1 LTAAAIAL
9 CSVVALHA
17 AEWPAKPVR
26 IVSPFAPGGT
36 SDTLARLLA
45 GELGERLGQIFFVE
59 NRGGA
64 GGLIG
69 SAAVA
74 AAEPDGG
81 TFLISSIG
89 THVTSPATS
98 SNPGYD
104 PLHNFTHIAYLGGPP
119 TIIVVH
125 PSLGVT
131 TFQELVA
138 RVKRDTVSY
147 ISPGPGTIGHLVP
160 ELLARKENLKL
171 THLSYKG
178 AGQAMTDLVAGHV
191 KLGSV
196 TWSSALGQI
205 RAGTVLPLAV
215 SSARPM
221 PDFPGVPTMTA
232 LGYPDLAATT
242 WFGFSGPAGLPP
254 EMVARLNAEI
264 VAALATPALRTRLA
278 SDGIET
284 EKMSPDE
291 FTRFVASEIDRQVGG
306 GGASGAVAGGGPCK
320 SILFDAWRRARETN
334 PCIPPTL
341 NARIVKRARSRRR
354 SAASANP
361 LRRRRRRA
369 SRPWRIVTARTACSR
384 WRRAAAGCSPA
395 RASSPRLE

>member
-1 LTAAAIAL
+1 VARHERVTLMLSAPIAAITMSTAIAL
-9 CSVVALHA
+9 GSVVPLYA
-17 AEWPAKPVR
+17 ADWPAKPVR

-36 SDTLARLLA
+36 SDTFARLLA
-45 GELGERLGQIFFVE
+45 GELGERFGQIFFVE

-74 AAEPDGG
+74 GAEPDGG

-98 SNPGYD
+98 PNPGYD
-104 PLHNFTHIAYLGGPP
+104 PLRNFTHIAYLGGPP
-119 TIIVVH
+119 NVIVVH

-138 RVKRDTVSY
+138 AAKRDTVSY

-160 ELLARKENLKL
+160 ELLALRENLKL

-178 AGQAMTDLVAGHV
+178 AGQAMTDLIAGHV

-196 TWSSALGQI
+196 TWTAALGQM

-232 LGYPDLAATT
+232 LGYPDLVATT

-254 EMVARLNAEI
+254 EMVARLNAGI

-278 SDGIET
+278 SEGIET
-284 EKMSPDE
+284 EKMSPSE
-291 FTRFVASEIDRQVGG
+291 FTRFVASEIARWTPI
-306 GGASGAVAGGGPCK
+306 AKSVAEAP
-320 SILFDAWRRARETN
+320 SAR
-334 PCIPPTL
+334 
-341 NARIVKRARSRRR
+341 
-354 SAASANP
+354 
-361 LRRRRRRA
+361 
-369 SRPWRIVTARTACSR
+369 
-384 WRRAAAGCSPA
+384 
-395 RASSPRLE
+395 

>member
-1 LTAAAIAL
+1 MRAAAVTLTAAGIAL
-9 CSVVALHA
+9 CSVA
-17 AEWPAKPVR
+17 APYAADWPAKPVR

-45 GELGERLGQIFFVE
+45 GELGERFGQIFFVE

-89 THVTSPATS
+89 THVTSPVTS
-98 SNPGYD
+98 PNPAYD
-104 PLHNFTHIAYLGGPP
+104 PLRNFTHIAYLGGPP
-119 TIIVVH
+119 NVIVVH

-131 TFQELVA
+131 TFQELLA
-138 RVKRDTVSY
+138 AAKRDTVT
-147 ISPGPGTIGHLVP
+147 GTIGHLVP

-178 AGQAMTDLVAGHV
+178 AGQAMTDLVGGHV

-196 TWSSALGQI
+196 TWTAALGQI

-278 SDGIET
+278 GEGIET

-291 FTRFVASEIDRQVGG
+291 FTRFVASEIVKWTPI
-306 GGASGAVAGGGPCK
+306 AKSVAEQG
-320 SILFDAWRRARETN
+320 LAR
-334 PCIPPTL
+334 
-341 NARIVKRARSRRR
+341 
-354 SAASANP
+354 
-361 LRRRRRRA
+361 
-369 SRPWRIVTARTACSR
+369 
-384 WRRAAAGCSPA
+384 
-395 RASSPRLE
+395 